1 MDSVARTAYYCCGV
15 RAADAAKP
23 NPVCGDTYAQRFM
36 GDEGRAVFANFAGF
50 KAPNASNATRAR
62 IIDDWLK
69 ARIAANPK
77 QLVVLVGAGFDS
89 RAYRLGGGR
98 WVELDQAPL
107 IARKNEL
114 LPVAECKNELRRI
127 TIDFASESLSEK
139 LRPFAGE
146 AEAIVVLEGVSQYL
160 TQPQLRTTLDALRA
174 TFPRHTLLC
183 DLMSET
189 FRQRYTAK
197 FRAELNKLGTDFETL
212 SIDPPRTVIDAG
224 YELITRQSMVA
235 RAVELGAI
243 PMPRF
248 VLNLFLKPLRDGYC
262 AYQFRAKG

>member
-1 MDSVARTAYYCCGV
+1 MDSVAKTAYYCCGV
-15 RAADAAKP
+15 RSADAAKP

-36 GDEGRAVFANFAGF
+36 DDDGRAVFANFTGF
-50 KAPNASNATRAR
+50 AAPNASNATRAR

-69 ARIAANPK
+69 ERITANPK

-89 RAYRLGGGR
+89 RAYRLSGGR

-127 TIDFASESLSEK
+127 TIDFASESLSDK

-160 TQPQLRTTLDALRA
+160 TQAQLRGTLDVLRA
-174 TFPRHTLLC
+174 AFPRHTLIC
-183 DLMSET
+183 DLMSEK
-189 FRQRYTAK
+189 FRQRFTGK
-197 FRAELNKLGTDFETL
+197 FRAELRKLGTDFETL
-212 SIDPPRTVIDAG
+212 VDNPAAAVAAAG
-224 YELITRQSMVA
+224 YEEVARVSMVG
-235 RAVELGAI
+235 RAVDLGAI
-243 PMPRF
+243 RMPRF

-262 AYQFRAKG
+262 AYRFQARS